1 MLRNTL
7 IPLLTIIGLFVGLTL
22 AGAVLTETV
31 FARPGLGKMLVDG
44 IAARDYPL
52 VQGAVTVFTM
62 TIILVNLLIDV
73 LYAVV
78 DRRIS
83 YR

>member
-1 MLRNTL
+1 LLRNTL

-78 DRRIS
+78 DRRMS